1 MSGYV
6 AGYNMAGYLPDV
18 DPEVFDTEA
27 DAREYLAG
35 TLDRWADDEYMAAG
49 ERGSDAGDFSVA
61 LAEEYEETA
70 KMLRD
75 GSTSTYVRTFSADYS
90 FWVEP
95 SEGE

>member
-18 DPEVFDTEA
+18 DPEAFETEA
-27 DAREYLAG
+27 EAREYLASE
-35 TLDRWADDEYMAAG
+35 LDRWTDQEFTVDDGY
-49 ERGSDAGDFSVA
+49 SDSVA
-61 LAEEYEETA
+61 IEYQNAA
-70 KMLRD
+70 KELRD
-75 GSTSTYVRTFSADYS
+75 GSTYVLLTPNHGADYS